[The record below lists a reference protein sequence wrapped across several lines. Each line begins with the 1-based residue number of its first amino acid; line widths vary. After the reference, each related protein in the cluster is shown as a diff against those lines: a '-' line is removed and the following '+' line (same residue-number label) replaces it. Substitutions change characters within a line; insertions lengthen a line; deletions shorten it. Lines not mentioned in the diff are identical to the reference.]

1 MIPILYKADATEFD
15 TYGIGALSECTL
27 CEVTEERNGAFECT
41 FKYPVS
47 GRLFSE
53 LKNERLIKAKP
64 NDTSKE
70 QLFRIYRITTPIN
83 GIVTIYAQHIS
94 YDLSNIAELM
104 WSSAM
109 ISPSLAMSRL
119 FTKTATTHN
128 FKCSTDFSSAK
139 PFSVSKPMSVRA
151 CLGGSEGSML
161 DLWGGEYEWD
171 NFNVILHSKRG
182 KDNGVVIEY
191 GKNLTDM
198 EQDNDFTDVYTDIL
212 PYAVFSDESTEKV
225 VTLSEVTLPIV
236 DTPLRSKTLIK
247 DFTEFFDDK
256 ASINENSLRNKAKNF
271 IKENPLGVETPT
283 LTVAFEPL
291 WKQPEYSAILERVSL
306 CDTVTIRHSALGI
319 TAKSKVIKTVYD
331 SLAEKYVSITLGTAK
346 SNFVNT
352 VGDIKTELS
361 EVKNR
366 TEHFPLLINTAVKNA
381 TSLIT
386 GQNGGYVV
394 INTNSVSGQPYE
406 LLILDAPTIE
416 SAVNVWRWNVGGLG
430 FSKNGYNGPY
440 ETAITSDGQIV
451 ADFIT
456 SGSLTA
462 NIIKAG
468 VISSFDNSSW
478 WDLESGEVHLKAYAT
493 NDSVNQ
499 LKGTVSAVT
508 KKTAELQVNTERISS
523 TVSSLTTTVETID
536 NTLKTEQAR
545 VATVQNK
552 ISVLE
557 QTSDKIG
564 STVSSL
570 TTTIETIDSTLETEQ
585 ERVTNAENKISV
597 LEQTADNLSVKIEEQ
612 YVGGMN
618 YIQNS
623 AGLNG
628 MSDDWTYSGKVSTGT
643 STDISSNTSSNS
655 CFILGSSSTLS
666 QTVNE
671 IVPDRSY
678 TVSIRARKPYSAYTA
693 YFYIQYNGVK
703 KEYLFNTTDSF
714 DWTDFSVVL
723 PDVSDSSITICA
735 YSRDAP
741 LYISDI
747 MLTDGSIARKWTP
760 APNEIYTN
768 EVKIDRRGIEVSN
781 SKSKQKTVITNTEFS
796 GYYNNEKIF
805 TLNKDETQTKKTTV
819 DGELTIGKT
828 KFIPMADTSQGLNIV
843 ILD

>member
-1 MIPILYKADATEFD
+1 MIPILYKADAVDFSTF
-15 TYGIGALSECTL
+15 GIGALSECTL

-41 FKYPVS
+41 LKYPVT
-47 GRLFSE
+47 GRLFAE

-83 GIVTIYAQHIS
+83 GIVTINAQHIS

-104 WSSAM
+104 WSSAL

-139 PFSVSKPMSVRA
+139 PFSVSKPKSVRA

-198 EQDNDFTDVYTDIL
+198 EQDNDFTDVYTDVL
-212 PYAVFSDESTEKV
+212 PYAVFSDDSTEKV
-225 VTLSEVTLPIV
+225 ITLSEITLPII
-236 DTPLRSKTLIK
+236 DNPTRQKTLIK
-247 DFTEFFDDK
+247 DFTEFFEDK

-271 IKENPLGVETPT
+271 IKANPLGVETPT

-331 SLAEKYVSITLGTAK
+331 SLAEKYVSITLGSAK

-352 VGDIKTELS
+352 IGDVKKEIS
-361 EVKNR
+361 NVKN
-366 TEHFPLLINTAVKNA
+366 EVGHFPLLINTAVKNA

-536 NTLKTEQAR
+536 STLKTEQAR

-557 QTSDKIG
+557 QTSDKIS

-570 TTTIETIDSTLETEQ
+570 TETVETIDSTLESEQ

-628 MSDDWTYSGKVSTGT
+628 MSDDWEYSGSVSTGT

-666 QTVNE
+666 QTVNG

-693 YFYIQYNGVK
+693 YFYIQYNGIK

-768 EVKIDRRGIEVSN
+768 EVKIDRKGIEVSN

-828 KFIPMADTSQGLNIV
+828 KFIPMADISQGLNIV

>member
-1 MIPILYKADATEFD
+1 MIPVLYKADATEFE
-15 TYGIGALSECTL
+15 TFGIGALSECTY

-41 FKYPVS
+41 LKYPVT
-47 GRLFSE
+47 GRLFVE

-109 ISPSLAMSRL
+109 IFPSLAMSRL
-119 FTKTATTHN
+119 FTKTASTHN
-128 FKCSTDFSSAK
+128 FKCSTDFSSGK
-139 PFSVSKPMSVRA
+139 PFSVSKPKSVRA

-171 NFNVILHSKRG
+171 NFNVILHTKRG

-225 VTLSEVTLPIV
+225 ITLSEITLPII
-236 DTPLRSKTLIK
+236 DNPTRQKTLIK
-247 DFTEFFDDK
+247 DFTEFFEDK

-271 IKENPLGVETPT
+271 IKANPLGVETPT
-283 LTVAFEPL
+283 LTVEFEPL

-331 SLAEKYVSITLGTAK
+331 ALAEKYVSITLGTAK

-361 EVKNR
+361 EVKNK

-430 FSKNGYNGPY
+430 FSSNGYNGPY

-456 SGSLTA
+456 SGTLTA

-536 NTLKTEQAR
+536 NTLKTEQER

-557 QTSDKIG
+557 QTSDKLS

-570 TTTIETIDSTLETEQ
+570 NTTVEKIDSTLESEQ
-585 ERVTNAENKISV
+585 ERVTNAENKITV

-628 MSDDWTYSGKVSTGT
+628 MSDDWEYSGSVSTGT
-643 STDISSNTSSNS
+643 STDISSNTISNS

-678 TVSIRARKPYSAYTA
+678 TVSIRARKPYSSYTA

-703 KEYLFNTTDSF
+703 KEYLFDTTDSF

-768 EVKIDRRGIEVSN
+768 EVKIDRKGIEVSN

-828 KFIPMADTSQGLNIV
+828 KFIPMADISQGLNIV

>member
-1 MIPILYKADATEFD
+1 MIPILYKADATEFEN
-15 TYGIGALSECTL
+15 YGIGALFECTL

-41 FKYPVS
+41 LKYPVK

-109 ISPSLAMSRL
+109 ISPSLAMSRI

-151 CLGGSEGSML
+151 CLGGVEGSTL

-171 NFNVILHSKRG
+171 NFNVILHTKRG

-191 GKNLTDM
+191 GKNLTEM
-198 EQDNDFTDVYTDIL
+198 EQDNDFTDVFTDIL

-225 VTLSEVTLPIV
+225 VTLSEITLPII
-236 DTPLRSKTLIK
+236 DKPTRQKTLIK
-247 DFTEFFDDK
+247 DFTELFNDK
-256 ASINENSLRNKAKNF
+256 SSINENSLRTKAQSY

-361 EVKNR
+361 EVKNK

-430 FSKNGYNGPY
+430 FSKNGYNGPF

-478 WDLESGEVHLKAYAT
+478 WDLESGEVHLKAYASTETVEEINEKIDATDKRVDET
-493 NDSVNQ
+493 NDKIDDVNNQ
-499 LKGTVSAVT
+499 LDGVRGTISTVIE
-508 KKTAELQVNTERISS
+508 KTAELQINA
-523 TVSSLTTTVETID
+523 D
-536 NTLKTEQAR
+536 
-545 VATVQNK
+545 K
-552 ISVLE
+552 IS
-557 QTSDKIG
+557 

-585 ERVTNAENKISV
+585 ERVTNAENKISS

-628 MSDDWTYSGKVSTGT
+628 MSDDWEYSGSVSTGT

-655 CFILGSSSTLS
+655 CFIMGSSSTLS
-666 QTVNE
+666 QTVND

-768 EVKIDRRGIEVSN
+768 EVKIDRKGIEVSN

>member
-1 MIPILYKADATEFD
+1 MIPILYKADAVDFSTF
-15 TYGIGALSECTL
+15 GIGALSECTL

-41 FKYPVS
+41 LKYPVT

-94 YDLSNIAELM
+94 YDLSNIAELV

-119 FTKTATTHN
+119 FTKTASTHN
-128 FKCSTDFSSAK
+128 FKCSTDFSTAK
-139 PFSVSKPMSVRA
+139 PFSVSKPKSVRA

-212 PYAVFSDESTEKV
+212 PYAVFSDENTEKV
-225 VTLSEVTLPIV
+225 ITLSEITLPII
-236 DTPLRSKTLIK
+236 DNPARPKTLIK

-271 IKENPLGVETPT
+271 IKANPLGVETPT

-361 EVKNR
+361 EVKTK

-386 GQNGGYVV
+386 GQTGGYVV

-456 SGSLTA
+456 SGTLTA

-478 WDLESGEVHLKAYAT
+478 WDLESGEVHLKAYASTETVKEINEKIDVTDKRVDET
-493 NDSVNQ
+493 NDKIDAVNNQ
-499 LKGTVSAVT
+499 LDGVRESISTVT
-508 KKTAELQVNTERISS
+508 EKTAELQINADKINS

-536 NTLKTEQAR
+536 NTLKTEQ
-545 VATVQNK
+545 
-552 ISVLE
+552 
-557 QTSDKIG
+557 
-564 STVSSL
+564 
-570 TTTIETIDSTLETEQ
+570 
-585 ERVTNAENKISV
+585 ERITDAENKISV

-628 MSDDWTYSGKVSTGT
+628 MSDDWIYSGKVSTGT

-655 CFILGSSSTLS
+655 CFIMGSSSTLS

-678 TVSIRARKPYSAYTA
+678 TVSIRARKPYSSYTA

-735 YSRDAP
+735 YSRYSP

-768 EVKIDRRGIEVSN
+768 EVKIDRKGIEVSN

>member
-1 MIPILYKADATEFD
+1 MIPVLYKADATEFE
-15 TYGIGALSECTL
+15 TFGIGALSECTL

-41 FKYPVS
+41 LKYPVT

-53 LKNERLIKAKP
+53 LKIERLIKAKP

-83 GIVTIYAQHIS
+83 GIFTIYAQHIS
-94 YDLSNIAELM
+94 YDLSSIAELM

-139 PFSVSKPMSVRA
+139 PFSVSKPKSVRA

-225 VTLSEVTLPIV
+225 VTLSEITLPII
-236 DTPLRSKTLIK
+236 DNPTRQKTLIK
-247 DFTEFFDDK
+247 DFTEFFEDK
-256 ASINENSLRNKAKNF
+256 SSINENSLRNKAKEF
-271 IKENPLGVETPT
+271 IKANPLGVETPT

-331 SLAEKYVSITLGTAK
+331 TLAEKYVSITLGTAK

-361 EVKNR
+361 EVKNK
-366 TEHFPLLINTAVKNA
+366 TERFPLLINTAVKNA
-381 TSLIT
+381 TSFIT

-406 LLILDAPTIE
+406 LLILDAPNI
-416 SAVNVWRWNVGGLG
+416 SDAVNVWRWNVGGLG
-430 FSKNGYNGPY
+430 FSSNGYNGPY

-456 SGSLTA
+456 SGTLTA

-536 NTLKTEQAR
+536 NTLKTEQER

-557 QTSDKIG
+557 QTSDKLS

-570 TTTIETIDSTLETEQ
+570 NTTVEKIDSTLESEQ
-585 ERVTNAENKISV
+585 ERVTNAENKITV

-628 MSDDWTYSGKVSTGT
+628 MSDDWEYSGNVSIGT

-678 TVSIRARKPYSAYTA
+678 TVSIRARKPYSSYTA
-693 YFYIQYNGVK
+693 YFYIQYNGIK

-735 YSRDAP
+735 YSHYAP

-768 EVKIDRRGIEVSN
+768 EVKIDRKGIEVSN

-828 KFIPMADTSQGLNIV
+828 KFIPMADISQGLNIV

>member
-1 MIPILYKADATEFD
+1 MIPVLYKADATEFE
-15 TYGIGALSECTL
+15 TFGIGALSECTY
-27 CEVTEERNGAFECT
+27 CEVTEERNSAFECT
-41 FKYPVS
+41 LKYPVT
-47 GRLFSE
+47 GRLFTE

-64 NDTSKE
+64 NDTSEE

-94 YDLSNIAELM
+94 YDLSSIAELM

-109 ISPSLAMSRL
+109 ISPSLVMSRL
-119 FTKTATTHN
+119 FTKTASTHN
-128 FKCSTDFSSAK
+128 FKCSTDFSSGK
-139 PFSVSKPMSVRA
+139 PFSVSKPKSVRA

-161 DLWGGEYEWD
+161 DRWGGEYEWD
-171 NFNVILHSKRG
+171 NFNVILHTKRG

-198 EQDNDFTDVYTDIL
+198 EQDTDFTDVYTDIL
-212 PYAVFSDESTEKV
+212 PYAVFSDENTEKV
-225 VTLSEVTLPIV
+225 ITLSEITLPII
-236 DTPLRSKTLIK
+236 DKPTRQKTLIK
-247 DFTEFFDDK
+247 DFTEFFEDK
-256 ASINENSLRNKAKNF
+256 SSINENSLRNKAKEF

-361 EVKNR
+361 EVKNK

-394 INTNSVSGQPYE
+394 INTNNVSGQPYE
-406 LLILDAPTIE
+406 LLILDAPNI
-416 SAVNVWRWNVGGLG
+416 SDAVNVWRWNVGGLG

-456 SGSLTA
+456 SGTLTA

-478 WDLESGEVHLKAYAT
+478 WDLESGEVHLKAYASTETVKEINEKIDVTDKRVDET
-493 NDSVNQ
+493 NDKIDEVNNQ
-499 LKGTVSAVT
+499 LDGVRESISTVT
-508 KKTAELQVNTERISS
+508 EKTAELQINADKISS

-536 NTLKTEQAR
+536 
-545 VATVQNK
+545 
-552 ISVLE
+552 
-557 QTSDKIG
+557 
-564 STVSSL
+564 
-570 TTTIETIDSTLETEQ
+570 STLETEQ
-585 ERVTNAENKISV
+585 ERVTDAENKISV

-628 MSDDWTYSGKVSTGT
+628 MSDDWEYSGSVSTGT

-655 CFILGSSSTLS
+655 CFILSSSSTLS

-678 TVSIRARKPYSAYTA
+678 TVSIRARKPYSSYTA

-703 KEYLFNTTDSF
+703 KEYLFDTTDSF

-735 YSRDAP
+735 YSRYAP

-768 EVKIDRRGIEVSN
+768 EVKIDRKGIEVSN

-828 KFIPMADTSQGLNIV
+828 KFIPMADISQGLNIV